1 MLLALDCGA
10 GEAGEW
16 RRVFTDAGVVW
27 PEIER
32 TMEEALKGAFEG
44 EAYGFSK
51 VRALLHALVAV
62 CCCCGAR
69 LLRLIV

>member
-1 MLLALDCGA
+1 MTVVE

-51 VRALLHALVAV
+51 VSQLLHALVSV
-62 CCCCGAR
+62 
-69 LLRLIV
+69 